1 MNLQAEKIQLAK
13 MVLSIEN
20 KSIVQQI
27 KDVLYSSKADWWNT
41 ISKEEQK
48 VIKEG
53 IADLDNGLSK
63 PHKEVMK
70 NQIRHRTDE

>member
-27 KDVLYSSKADWWNT
+27 KDLLVSSKADWWNT

-48 VIKEG
+48 AIKEG

-70 NQIRHRTDE
+70 KYAK